1 MPSVAPVRRRKRWA
15 WTWIAYFLAA
25 AGIIA
30 IFRVSRAS
38 NRPVP
43 ENGPLVSPVEVGFSN
58 RIAGRGL
65 VESSA
70 EDVRISP
77 ALPGLVREVVVQVGA
92 VVRVGD
98 TLLQQ
103 DDRAVQSQLKRQM
116 ANLELLSRRVAEAR
130 VDVAD
135 KADSLNRQTR
145 LAREAIATVEELT
158 RARFAHER
166 AVAVLASAEAQV
178 ESAQADVNDSKTQI
192 DLLTLRAPRA
202 GTVLQ
207 INTRVGEFIG
217 TGTSAPAM
225 VLGSTE
231 RLQVRVDIDE
241 ENASRVVPG
250 SPGVGIPKGSATNL
264 VALKFVRIE
273 PYLVPKKSLSGESSE
288 RVDTRVLQVIYSFDR
303 GTARIYPGQQMDIW
317 IEDSTER

>member
-1 MPSVAPVRRRKRWA
+1 M
-15 WTWIAYFLAA
+15 AYLLAA
-25 AGIIA
+25 AGIVA
-30 IFRVSRAS
+30 VFQVSRAS

-43 ENGPLVSPVEVGFSN
+43 ENVPVVSPVEIGFSN

-77 ALPGLVREVVVQVGA
+77 ALPGLVREVT
-92 VVRVGD
+92 VRVGSEVRLGD
-98 TLLQQ
+98 ILLQQ
-103 DDRAVQSQLKRQM
+103 DDRAVQSQLKRQW
-116 ANLELLSRRVAEAR
+116 ANLELLTRRVAEAR

-135 KADSLNRQTR
+135 KADSLSRQTR
-145 LAREAIATVEELT
+145 LAKEAIATVEELT

-166 AVAVLASAEAQV
+166 AVAVLATAEAQV
-178 ESAQADVNDSKTQI
+178 EAAQADVNDSKTQI
-192 DLLTLRAPRA
+192 ELLTLRAPRA

-217 TGTSAPAM
+217 TGTSSPAM

-250 SPGVGIPKGSATNL
+250 SPAVGLPKGSATNL
-264 VALKFVRIE
+264 LSLTFVRLE

-303 GTARIYPGQQMDIW
+303 GSARIYPGQQMDVW
-317 IEDSTER
+317 IANSTAE